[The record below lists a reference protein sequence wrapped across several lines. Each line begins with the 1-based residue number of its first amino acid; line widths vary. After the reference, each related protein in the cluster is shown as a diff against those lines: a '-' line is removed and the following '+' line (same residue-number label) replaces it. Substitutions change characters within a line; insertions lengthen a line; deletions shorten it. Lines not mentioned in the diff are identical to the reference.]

1 MTQHNP
7 LVVFGCS
14 WSYGVGVD
22 PAQNFGSVL
31 SKMLNS
37 SKFINYSIPGSSN
50 NRSILQL
57 LEYAKKNIDV
67 SGHIAIFSITTAW
80 RSALIK
86 KSGSVLDIIQHT
98 SDSDPVIKMWMNEF
112 TSIQKV
118 QFELHKNIIT
128 MQQICKHYQIKDFYI
143 RAWEY
148 QNLNLPGIDQSKIFP
163 TTCAQLF
170 GFTDTQDYIN
180 HMFSENNQ
188 YLRMCGHPN
197 SDGHKKIAETLYHWI
212 KDKNV

>member
-1 MTQHNP
+1 MTLTSP

-14 WSYGVGVD
+14 WPYGVGVEPD
-22 PAQNFGSVL
+22 QNFGSVL

-37 SKFINYSIPGSSN
+37 SKFSNYSIPGSSN
-50 NRSILQL
+50 NRSVLQL
-57 LEYAKKNIDV
+57 LEYAKKNTNVID
-67 SGHIAIFSITTAW
+67 HIAIFSITTAW
-80 RSALIK
+80 RSALIREN
-86 KSGSVLDIIQHT
+86 GRVLDIIQHT
-98 SDSDPVIKMWMNEF
+98 RDSNPVVETWMNEF
-112 TSIQKV
+112 SSTRNV

-163 TTCAQLF
+163 TTGAQLF
-170 GFTDTQDYIN
+170 GFTDNQDYLN
-180 HMFSENNQ
+180 NMFSENNQ

-197 SDGHKKIAETLYHWI
+197 SNGHKKIAETLYQWI